1 MTHRPTE
8 GRRRG
13 PGAGSRHGAERRRRR
28 RPAGGGSAPP
38 PPPPPPPAQ
47 GHGVPQPRRTGAA
60 FPAPPRPGGGS
71 PAPPPPSGRAARR
84 TDEQTDRQADKRT
97 DGRAAAGPSSRPYAG
112 RGRGAILGLCA
123 PHVPFP
129 PVRGHFLGDMLRLR
143 VPWAVACFVW
153 ACGVG
158 CVDLDPLCPSWGL
171 CRAPLGVNASP
182 LGQGCGETWWGA
194 AGLGAWG
201 LSSASLVDSFPIDP
215 IQENYVRNV
224 RNCIFSVVYPTPFKS
239 KVLLVAVSKDV
250 IENILDL
257 HISVQ
262 GTSDFLQFVSGGK
275 VVLGSVPLAH
285 RYGGHQ
291 AW

>member
-1 MTHRPTE
+1 MSLTTAAPPATITLKPSLNLAPANPHPHGTLPGTAPSLPPSSCRPAPLPCSSPHPPPHSLPVTSRRPPGTHRPTE

-201 LSSASLVDSFPIDP
+201 LSSASLV
-215 IQENYVRNV
+215 
-224 RNCIFSVVYPTPFKS
+224 
-239 KVLLVAVSKDV
+239 
-250 IENILDL
+250 
-257 HISVQ
+257 
-262 GTSDFLQFVSGGK
+262 GTLPSALS
-275 VVLGSVPLAH
+275 LSH
-285 RYGGHQ
+285 
-291 AW
+291 